1 MYISGLPSGISL
13 GHFVRLAARSD
24 RFDRSIELLFSLY
37 SLIRSLF
44 PRECIFRSIGR
55 ETARMKT
62 SRHRLVDARTTGSLD
77 VWVNLPALL
86 LTWLL
91 VLACRVR
98 ERA

>member
-1 MYISGLPSGISL
+1 MYITGLASSVLL

-37 SLIRSLF
+37 FRLSSLIRSLF

-62 SRHRLVDARTTGSLD
+62 SGHRLVDERTTGSLD
-77 VWVNLPALL
+77 VWINLPALL
-86 LTWLL
+86 L
-91 VLACRVR
+91 A
-98 ERA
+98 